1 VRANVSE
8 RGFAVRFSDLSLWTM
23 PKREVISVIPEGWKR
38 VRIGDVV
45 RQAGDRVKVEA
56 ERPYNM
62 TGVKWYGEGVF
73 ARETVLGKEMSANYV
88 TPLIPGA
95 LIYNRL
101 FAWKG
106 SFAVVPEDF
115 GEQYVSNEFP
125 QFVVDSDRVL
135 PEYLYL
141 YCMTSKVMDA
151 VNRASAGSAAVSRNR
166 LKEAAFLDIDFLL
179 PPLAVQR
186 IIVQK
191 WRDARAVAEEALAFA
206 ERIEKDAAQEF
217 LHGLG
222 LVAPGE
228 AKPRKAFALRWDKM
242 NRWGV
247 AVNQPTAGLDVADSR
262 YPVRTLGEL
271 IAYLENGWS
280 PKCFDRPACADEWG
294 VLKVGAVSFGIFDE
308 NQNKTLPP
316 SLKPIPRY
324 EVKPGDLLISRA
336 NIARLV
342 GACALVKKT
351 RPKLMLCDKIFR
363 VIWRPE
369 SELMPEYLDEV
380 LKIPH
385 LRNQIE
391 NALTGTSPTMKN
403 ISKPSLLALRMPVPP
418 PEVQQT
424 LVKAIGEARQKAAA
438 AREKAETLKT
448 RAAAEIEAAILGG
461 EAPGADRLDAA

>member
-8 RGFAVRFSDLSLWTM
+8 RGFAVWFAEMERWSPGSFVEREWKWPPQYIRPLSDVLEKRQIEVDRQSEKFALMQLATLRFDGSMEPRDTTPSEIKGKLYLAKS
-23 PKREVISVIPEGWKR
+23 
-38 VRIGDVV
+38 GDVV
-45 RQAGDRVKVEA
+45 FSKIDVRNGAIGIVPKTIPLAAFTSEFPIYCIRENIALA
-56 ERPYNM
+56 E
-62 TGVKWYGEGVF
+62 
-73 ARETVLGKEMSANYV
+73 YV
-88 TPLIPGA
+88 TLLFRTAFFRRTINAMISGASGRKRVQPTQLMDVEIP
-95 LIYNRL
+95 
-101 FAWKG
+101 
-106 SFAVVPEDF
+106 
-115 GEQYVSNEFP
+115 
-125 QFVVDSDRVL
+125 
-135 PEYLYL
+135 
-141 YCMTSKVMDA
+141 
-151 VNRASAGSAAVSRNR
+151 
-166 LKEAAFLDIDFLL
+166 L
-179 PPLAVQR
+179 PPLDTQR

-369 SELMPEYLDEV
+369 SELIPEYLDEV